1 MKLLLA
7 EDERELSNALVRLLN
22 FNKFDVDAAYDGE
35 QALKL
40 FEENSYDGII
50 LDVMMPKKDGIAVV
64 EEIRKRGSNVPVL
77 MLTAKSEIDDRVSGL
92 DAGADDYLT
101 KPFAVKEL
109 LARIRAL
116 TRRQGTITESY
127 SFSNVTLLPQS
138 SEMKAVG
145 TVRLTRKEYALME
158 LLIRNKNVLLSTE
171 RIMESVWEFESEAD
185 LSVVWVFI
193 SSLRK
198 KLDGIGANAT
208 IKAVRGVG
216 YRLDDKKA

>member
-22 FNKFDVDAAYDGE
+22 FNKLDVDAAYDGE

-127 SFSNVTLLPQS
+127 FFSNVTLLPQT

>member
-127 SFSNVTLLPQS
+127 SFSNVTLLPQT

>member
-35 QALKL
+35 QALIL

-127 SFSNVTLLPQS
+127 SFSNVTLLPQT

>member
-127 SFSNVTLLPQS
+127 SFSNVTLLPQT

-171 RIMESVWEFESEAD
+171 RIMESIWEFESEAD

>member
-35 QALKL
+35 QALIL

-127 SFSNVTLLPQS
+127 SFSNVTLLPQT

-145 TVRLTRKEYALME
+145 TVRLTRNEYALME